1 MSETLWAIS
10 TYCEQ
15 PLPQYIAGC
24 FHPRWKEL
32 RAEHD
37 ALERELTAALA
48 KAAHMERALEA
59 VIARGYSCPPPEG
72 RQSNCSRHPCRECYK
87 AWALKKAEDA
97 K

>member
-10 TYCEQ
+10 ADCEQ

-48 KAAHMERALEA
+48 KAAHMERALDA
-59 VIARGYSCPPPEG
+59 VCKHCWSLADGPYI
-72 RQSNCSRHPCRECYK
+72 K